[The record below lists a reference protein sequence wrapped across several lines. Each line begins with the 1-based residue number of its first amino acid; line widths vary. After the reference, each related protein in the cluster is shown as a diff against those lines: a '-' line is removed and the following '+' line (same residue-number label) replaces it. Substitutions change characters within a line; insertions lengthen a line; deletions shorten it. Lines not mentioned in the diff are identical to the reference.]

1 VSGTITY
8 LDAWFL
14 WFSGQEVDPR
24 LRLWFMSILWW
35 GRAGKI
41 AAFLGGLTVILDLI
55 GPDRL
60 RRWGRAGRTAWGQP
74 IITAVV
80 AVLTFLIPF
89 VLGGLSGFAWLVP
102 VFMIGAGLLGY
113 WIATRL
119 VGWLAD
125 TLDRPTPAFS
135 IRMAAAVLIAV
146 GFHFD
151 LLAS

>member
-1 VSGTITY
+1 MSGTITY
-8 LDAWFL
+8 LDAWSQ
-14 WFSGQEVDPR
+14 WFAGREVDPQ

-35 GRAGKI
+35 GRVGKI

-60 RRWGRAGRTAWGQP
+60 RTWGTAGRTKWEQP
-74 IITAVV
+74 VITAVV

-89 VLGGLSGFAWLVP
+89 LLGDLSGTAWLAP
-102 VFMIGAGLLGY
+102 VFLIGAGLIGHWL
-113 WIATRL
+113 ATRL

-125 TLDRPTPAFS
+125 TLDRPTPTFS
-135 IRMAAAVLIAV
+135 IRMAAAILIAM